1 MKKKKNSFLRLL
13 KMLLLSSLVGGI
25 IGGMVGAFLGYH
37 GERLDHLT
45 FLKDDVINLIIL
57 LNRLV
62 VVTGLTLSFV
72 FLTQLKKETAVYN
85 TIEEDDISENGYRQ
99 LNKKHAYTM
108 LLIAV
113 ASILS
118 MCNVLLG
125 LTLTNDS
132 QHAMLAI
139 PLLDI
144 LLLLMVIPFQALAVK
159 RYNAIR
165 GTDVPYFPNL
175 KELKQN
181 IMALDEA
188 ELQAYHKTS
197 FESVLSLNGVI
208 IPSLYVILFFVYLF
222 TGQVELTAILVLVLI
237 QLYLL
242 VKSATMTRQFYR

>member
-13 KMLLLSSLVGGI
+13 KMLLLSSLAGGI

-37 GERLDHLT
+37 GGRLDHLT
-45 FLKDDVINLIIL
+45 FLKEDVINLIIL

-72 FLTQLKKETAVYN
+72 FLTQLKKETTVYN
-85 TIEEDDISENGYRQ
+85 TVEEDDYSEKGYRQ

-132 QHAMLAI
+132 QHAMLGHSASGY
-139 PLLDI
+139 
-144 LLLLMVIPFQALAVK
+144 PFIT
-159 RYNAIR
+159 NDHSFSSFSHE
-165 GTDVPYFPNL
+165 T
-175 KELKQN
+175 
-181 IMALDEA
+181 
-188 ELQAYHKTS
+188 LQCHSGNQCSLFSKFERIKT
-197 FESVLSLNGVI
+197 
-208 IPSLYVILFFVYLF
+208 
-222 TGQVELTAILVLVLI
+222 
-237 QLYLL
+237 
-242 VKSATMTRQFYR
+242 